1 MVTKVMFLQ
10 ASVILSMGGG
20 GCLPQCMLGY
30 HTPPPLEQTPQSR
43 HPPEQT
49 PPSEQTHTPPGAD
62 TPLGA
67 DTPPQEQTPLG
78 ADTHPRADT
87 PPPKAGSSIWS
98 MSGRYASYW
107 NAILFKVD
115 FQPTYC
121 MGSTKFPKVMFLQV
135 SVCPRAGMRGCS
147 WGACM
152 VAPRG
157 GLGMHGCSGGWCM
170 AKGACVAKGGM
181 HGKGGHVWQK
191 GGHAW

>member
-10 ASVILSMGGG
+10 ASVILSMGGVSASVHVG
-20 GCLPQCMLGY
+20 IP
-30 HTPPPLEQTPQSR
+30 HTPSPGAD
-43 HPPEQT
+43 PPEQT
-49 PPSEQTHTPPGAD
+49 PPRANTTLRADTHPSRSRHPPGSRHPPPPGAD
-62 TPLGA
+62 TPWSRH
-67 DTPPQEQTPLG
+67 TPESR
-78 ADTHPRADT
+78 H